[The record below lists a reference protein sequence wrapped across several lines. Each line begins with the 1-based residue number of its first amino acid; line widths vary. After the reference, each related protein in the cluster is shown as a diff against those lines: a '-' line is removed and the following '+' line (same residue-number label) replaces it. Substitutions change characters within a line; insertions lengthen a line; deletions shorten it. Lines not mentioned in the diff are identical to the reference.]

1 MGERTVAPRNL
12 ADWLI
17 ERGRHFICSQEAAEL
32 LGVRPGEVWASLGRA
47 RQARKMASVTKGGWV
62 PVPPEYRE
70 AGAPPPLHYVDPLMA
85 FLGHPYYVGFLSAA
99 ALHGA
104 AHHPPM
110 VLQVVTPA
118 RLRSRRIG
126 ANRISFVRRSAAAQR
141 EMQLANT
148 PTGRVRVST
157 PATTVLDLAGSPR
170 LGGGVS
176 NIATVVGDLLLS
188 GALELASLLAVAP
201 AFPKAAIQ
209 RAGLLVQF
217 MAEQTN
223 QEASTVAVLDDLS
236 QMTGTDWVMLVPG
249 LPPTGA
255 RDHRWRVVLNA
266 EVEHDL

>member
-1 MGERTVAPRNL
+1 MGERAVAPRNL
-12 ADWLI
+12 ADWLV

-70 AGAPPPLHYVDPLMA
+70 AGAPPPLHYVDSLMEY
-85 FLGHPYYVGFLSAA
+85 LGHPYYVGFLSAA

-126 ANRISFVRRSAAAQR
+126 AERISFVQRAAAAQR
-141 EMQLANT
+141 ETQLANT

-176 NIATVVGDLLLS
+176 NIATVIGDLLLS
-188 GALELASLLAVAP
+188 GALDAETLPEVAP
-201 AFPKAAIQ
+201 AYPKAAIQ
-209 RAGLLVQF
+209 RAGWLLQL
-217 MAEQTN
+217 MAEQTDR
-223 QEASTVAVLDDLS
+223 EASTGGALGELS
-236 QMTGTDWVMLVPG
+236 QMTGTEWIPLVPG

-255 RDHRWRVVLNA
+255 RDQRWRVVLNA